1 MSTKEEREAA
11 KAVRDPIYKRIN
23 ADLDLLRDSF
33 RNYVYGDVADEYA
46 RGRTMGHLDAVRQHV
61 SSLEIWGE
69 DIALAPPRPAPL
81 AIVEPEAAP

>member
-1 MSTKEEREAA
+1 MSTKEEMAAA

-33 RNYVYGDVADEYA
+33 RGYTYGDATDEYA
-46 RGRTMGHLDAVRQHV
+46 RGRTMAHLDASRAAI

-69 DIALAPPRPAPL
+69 DIALAPPKPAPL